1 MTWDAIIE
9 IGRFER
15 ERKLKKTPQ
24 KTVTVYYT
32 LATIGVTDLMG
43 TKITKNGYLT
53 VHDVTGPVSE
63 VEMYDALERFY
74 KQEPSALLLW
84 DMSQADVSHVT
95 SEILQK
101 FVKKSAELEVSRQ
114 GGRTAVI
121 ASDDLQYGLAKM
133 SVAFSEMELAPCSFH
148 TFRTREEALQW
159 LKPAEIC

>member
-1 MTWDAIIE
+1 
-9 IGRFER
+9 
-15 ERKLKKTPQ
+15 
-24 KTVTVYYT
+24 
-32 LATIGVTDLMG
+32 MG

-114 GGRTAVI
+114 GGGPQSLRQMICNMDWQRYLWPFQKWSWHPAVFI
-121 ASDDLQYGLAKM
+121 LFGLEKKH
-133 SVAFSEMELAPCSFH
+133 CSG
-148 TFRTREEALQW
+148 
-159 LKPAEIC
+159 